1 MIHVSSCSRA
11 AARLERDAREVI
23 VMRSIFTT
31 LAIAAAAVSALAITP
46 PALAGS
52 GSGAGGP
59 VGASNSAGS
68 GAPSH
73 SATRAPNA
81 TGSAAHRSSSTGA
94 SPQVSNP
101 THGEG
106 WHHGST
112 PPGWTGH
119 GEKRGWDG
127 GKMPPGLSHRDH
139 DRDLRSDHH
148 WGDERGDHEHA
159 PFHTGQPERR
169 WVGDWGYA
177 RKSQ

>member
-1 MIHVSSCSRA
+1 MIHVSSCSRSA
-11 AARLERDAREVI
+11 APLERDAREVI
-23 VMRSIFTT
+23 RMRSIFTT

-81 TGSAAHRSSSTGA
+81 TGSAAHHFSGTGA
-94 SPQVSNP
+94 SPQFNKSSS
-101 THGEG
+101 GQA
-106 WHHGST
+106 WQHGST

-127 GKMPPGLSHRDH
+127 GKMPPGLSHREH
-139 DRDLRSDHH
+139 DRDLRSHNQ

-159 PFHTGQPERR
+159 QFHTGQLEQH
-169 WVGDWGYA
+169 WG
-177 RKSQ
+177 R

>member
-1 MIHVSSCSRA
+1 MRPISA
-11 AARLERDAREVI
+11 PGVI
-23 VMRSIFTT
+23 CATVVAV
-31 LAIAAAAVSALAITP
+31 LAFTP

-52 GSGAGGP
+52 VSGVEGP

-81 TGSAAHRSSSTGA
+81 TGSAAHHFSGTGA
-94 SPQVSNP
+94 SPQFNKSSSGQAWQ
-101 THGEG
+101 HA
-106 WHHGST
+106 ST

-127 GKMPPGLSHRDH
+127 GKMPPGLSHREH
-139 DRDLRSDHH
+139 DRDLRSHH
-148 WGDERGDHEHA
+148 QWGDERGDHEHA
-159 PFHTGQPERR
+159 SFHTSQPERR
-169 WVGDWGYA
+169 WVGDWGSA